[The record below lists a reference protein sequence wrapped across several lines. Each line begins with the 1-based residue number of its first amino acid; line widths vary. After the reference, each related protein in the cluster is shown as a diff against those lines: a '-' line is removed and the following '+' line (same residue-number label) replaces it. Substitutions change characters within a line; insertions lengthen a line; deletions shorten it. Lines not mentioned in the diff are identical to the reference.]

1 MSAPESG
8 AGTYNRSG
16 AHDRSSAQP
25 EVLPVRRV
33 SDVDALKALAD
44 PTRLRMLRAMM
55 GTGTGGDLP
64 VVSVKELAEQLGE
77 PQTKLYR
84 HVKVLESAGL
94 IHVAATRLVSG
105 IVEQRY
111 QASQHDVIFHG
122 PGLSAPEGAV
132 AQNAEAA
139 VATVLDSYRQRLFTA
154 ARSGQL
160 PAGTLDSDEPYRS
173 TMLLLN
179 EARVSRERAAS
190 ARLKLQEVLD
200 ELGDAP
206 DDPDGISVN
215 VLIGFFSP
223 VEEA

>member
-1 MSAPESG
+1 MRE
-8 AGTYNRSG
+8 
-16 AHDRSSAQP
+16 
-25 EVLPVRRV
+25 V

-55 GTGTGGDLP
+55 GAETRGELP

-111 QASQHDVIFHG
+111 QASQRDVIFHG
-122 PGLSAPEGAV
+122 PGLASAEGAV
-132 AQNAEAA
+132 AQDMEAA
-139 VATVLDSYRQRLFTA
+139 VATVLDSYRQRLFMA

-160 PAGTLDSDEPYRS
+160 PAGELDSGESYRKS
-173 TMLLLN
+173 MLLLS
-179 EARVSRERAAS
+179 EGRVSRERAAA
-190 ARLKLQEVLD
+190 ARLKLQEVLE

-206 DDPDGISVN
+206 DDPDGIPVN